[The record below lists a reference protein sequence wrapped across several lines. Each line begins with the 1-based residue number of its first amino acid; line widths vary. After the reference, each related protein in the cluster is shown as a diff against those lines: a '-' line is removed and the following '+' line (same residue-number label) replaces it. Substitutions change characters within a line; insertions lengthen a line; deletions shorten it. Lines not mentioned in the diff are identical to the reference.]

1 MRHIALLLL
10 FGVAGGARR
19 RQMGEVT
26 DEVANTKTVASA
38 EHMLDNR
45 PLQYFGRPAGE
56 GAAGSATKPQE
67 VPPVTMAPDAS
78 ASRAMADAPRRGRHN
93 EWFASLS
100 ELGSRVRSTAMDI
113 QRSRFDQVLILTVA
127 CVTIC
132 GCLCCFVRV
141 RQIGTLRR
149 RQLLSPSQPARTPS
163 SDSLNSEATAS

>member
-127 CVTIC
+127 
-132 GCLCCFVRV
+132 
-141 RQIGTLRR
+141 LRHHLR
-149 RQLLSPSQPARTPS
+149 LPVLLRESPADWDAPQAAT
-163 SDSLNSEATAS
+163 SEPLATSENA